1 MRHISQEFTEK
12 LEAVRASRSM
22 QGERRIVTALFCDVA
37 GSTAMAEN
45 LDPEEWAEIMNQ
57 AFDYLIAPVYRY
69 EGVVARLMGDA
80 ILAFFGAPIAH
91 EDDPVR
97 AVLAG
102 LDIVRSVRPFR
113 EHIRREYGLDFKLRV
128 GINTGPVVVGEV
140 GSDLQMEYTA
150 MGDAVNLA
158 ARMEQTAL
166 PGTVQITQ
174 HTYRLVAP
182 FFDVYEVGSV
192 EAKGRHEPVQA
203 YRVLGW
209 HEQPGLRQGVV
220 GLRAPLVGREQE
232 FETLKRIVDE
242 VRDGR
247 GQIVCLIG
255 EAGLGKS
262 RLIEELHAYWKQAS
276 GAAAADLPGQTGVR
290 PVWGVHQGMSYDA
303 TRAYGVFRH
312 YLRRTF
318 EIEED
323 DPPDAVRRK
332 VARIARGRPPE
343 EVARVTHA
351 VEVMLAVAAEP
362 EEPLQSGEA
371 LKRNLF
377 EAALAG
383 WRDVATRAP
392 SVAVLDDL
400 HWADQASVELLQHLF
415 QLTEEVPIL
424 FLCAMR
430 PYRQSP
436 GWQVKLMA
444 ERAYAHRYAEI
455 ELHPLSAVD
464 SELLIDNLLDAPDL
478 PDHLRQLLLRKAEGN
493 PFFVEEVARA
503 LIDSGAIVRDE
514 PGTPWRAGPHVDA
527 AHIDIPDSVQAL
539 LTARIDRL
547 EDDVRRTLQLA
558 SVIGRTFSY
567 RVLERVVAQERPHAL
582 DQHLKTLQRAD
593 LIRLAAHT
601 TEPVYAFRHE
611 LTRDA
616 AYASILRRH
625 RRAFHRRAG
634 EAIEALF
641 AERLEEQADRL
652 AYHFDEAAD
661 DERVL
666 RYTTLA
672 GDVAAR
678 LYATAE
684 AIRHYTRAVEIAS
697 RATASSE
704 QLIYLYTSRGRM
716 FEVSGRHKEAA
727 ASYRELERLA
737 HERGDRTLE
746 LAALIPWATIHS
758 TYTAEFDPEQG
769 QALSERALALARDM
783 QDHRAEAKALWNLML
798 LTLFAGRDARQA
810 VAYGEQAL
818 AIARRHALR
827 EELAYIL
834 HDIARAYF
842 EAGEVDPAWSAQE
855 EALALW
861 RELGDLPMLA
871 DTLASAASRY
881 YWVGE
886 LDKAMALAQ
895 EARRISESIANSWGE
910 AYSLSVISPI
920 YLERGEVDKGIQ
932 ALEDAV
938 ALGERANYWGAQVFA
953 RAILAWVYGLL
964 GDVERGFA
972 AARLALA
979 KTEEFGQPRHAILAV
994 LALLHLY
1001 GGNPEEAFATIHQ
1014 AREEPGPDR
1023 SGAYPEST
1031 LMFDL
1036 IDGEVALAHHD
1047 YEHVLQLAERAIT
1060 AMRAMG
1066 VRSLRPNMLYLK
1078 GKALHSLGKTV
1089 EARQILSEARA
1100 EIGAL
1105 GLNHSLFLLP
1115 VLRALSEIEAQ
1126 AGNALEAQALRKQ
1139 AREIVEF
1146 IADHA
1151 GSPERRA
1158 SFLGTSLAR
1167 AR

>member
-1 MRHISQEFTEK
+1 
-12 LEAVRASRSM
+12 M
-22 QGERRIVTALFCDVA
+22 QGERRVVTALFCDVA

-45 LDPEEWAEIMNQ
+45 LDPEEWAEIMNE

-113 EHIRREYGLDFKLRV
+113 ERIRREYGLDFKLRV

-166 PGTVQITQ
+166 PGTLQITQ

-182 FFDVYEVGSV
+182 FFDVYEVGSIEV
-192 EAKGRHEPVQA
+192 RGKREPVQA

-220 GLRAPLVGREQE
+220 GLHAPLVGREQE
-232 FETLKRIVDE
+232 FGMLKRIVDE

-247 GQIVCLIG
+247 GQIVFLIG

-262 RLIEELHAYWKQAS
+262 RLIEELYAYWKQVS
-276 GAAAADLPGQTGVR
+276 GSPAADVASQTGAQS
-290 PVWGVHQGMSYDA
+290 VWGVHQGMSYDA
-303 TRAYGVFRH
+303 TRAYGVFRR

-343 EVARVTHA
+343 EVARVTRA
-351 VEVMLAVAAEP
+351 VEVMLEVAAEP
-362 EEPLQSGEA
+362 EEPLRSGEA

-383 WRDVATRAP
+383 WRDMAVRAP
-392 SVAVLDDL
+392 SVVVLDDL

-415 QLTEEVPIL
+415 QLTEAAPIL

-436 GWQVKLMA
+436 GWQAKLVA
-444 ERAYAHRYAEI
+444 ERVYSHRYAEI

-464 SELLIDNLLDAPDL
+464 SESLVDKLLDNPDL
-478 PDHLRQLLLRKAEGN
+478 PDHLRRLLLRKAEGN

-503 LIDSGAIVRDE
+503 LIDSAAIVRDE
-514 PGTPWRAGPHVDA
+514 PGQRWRAGQHVDA

-558 SVIGRTFSY
+558 SVIGRAFAY
-567 RVLERVVAQERPHAL
+567 RVLERVAETPQAL
-582 DQHLKTLQRAD
+582 DSYLKTLQRAD
-593 LIRLAAHT
+593 LIHVAAHT
-601 TEPVYAFRHE
+601 SEPVYEFRHE

-625 RRAFHRRAG
+625 RRTYHRQAG

-641 AERLEEQADRL
+641 GERLEEQADRL
-652 AYHFDEAAD
+652 AYHFDEAGD
-661 DERVL
+661 DERAL
-666 RYTTLA
+666 KYTTLA

-678 LYATAE
+678 LYAAAE
-684 AIRHYTRAVEIAS
+684 AIAHYTRAVGIAT
-697 RATASSE
+697 RRVASGE
-704 QLIYLYTSRGRM
+704 QLTYLYMSRGRM

-737 HERGDRTLE
+737 RERGDRSLE

-769 QALSERALALARDM
+769 QALSERALALARDV

-818 AIARRHALR
+818 AIARRHAMR

-855 EALALW
+855 EALVLW

-881 YWVGE
+881 YRVGE
-886 LDKAMALAQ
+886 LDQAMALAQ
-895 EARRISESIANSWGE
+895 EARRISESIGNSWGE
-910 AYSLSVISPI
+910 AYSLSVISPM
-920 YLERGEVDKGIQ
+920 YLECGEADKGLQ
-932 ALEDAV
+932 ALEDAITL
-938 ALGERANYWGAQVFA
+938 AERANYWGAQVFD

-964 GDVERGFA
+964 GDVERGFEA
-972 AARLALA
+972 AHLALA
-979 KTEEFGQPRHAILAV
+979 KTEEFGQPRHSILAV
-994 LALLHLY
+994 IALLHLY
-1001 GGNPEEAFATIHQ
+1001 GGNPEEAFATLRQ
-1014 AREEPGPDR
+1014 AREESGPDR
-1023 SGAYPEST
+1023 PGVYPEST
-1031 LMFDL
+1031 LIFDL

-1047 YEHVLQLAERAIT
+1047 YEYVLQLAERAIT

-1078 GKALHSLGKTV
+1078 GKALHGLGKTA
-1089 EARQILSEARA
+1089 EAHQILSEARA

-1126 AGNALEAQALRKQ
+1126 AGNALEAQTLRKQ

-1146 IADHA
+1146 IADHI
-1151 GSPERRA
+1151 GSPELRA
-1158 SFLGTSLAR
+1158 AFLATPDAR
-1167 AR
+1167 VVSNQ

>member
-1 MRHISQEFTEK
+1 
-12 LEAVRASRSM
+12 M
-22 QGERRIVTALFCDVA
+22 QGERRVVTALFCDVA

-45 LDPEEWAEIMNQ
+45 LDPEEWAEIMNE

-80 ILAFFGAPIAH
+80 ILAFFGAPVAH
-91 EDDPVR
+91 EDDAVR

-113 EHIRREYGLDFKLRV
+113 ERIRREYGLDFKLRA

-166 PGTVQITQ
+166 PGTLQITQ

-192 EAKGRHEPVQA
+192 EVKGRHEPVQA

-209 HEQPGLRQGVV
+209 HEQPGLRRGVV
-220 GLRAPLVGREQE
+220 GLRAPLIGREQE
-232 FETLKRIVDE
+232 FEMLKRVVDE
-242 VRDGR
+242 VRGGR
-247 GQIVCLIG
+247 GQIVCLVG

-262 RLIEELHAYWKQAS
+262 RLIEELHTYWKQVSEAS
-276 GAAAADLPGQTGVR
+276 PAAADLPGQARVQ

-323 DPPDAVRRK
+323 DPPDVVRRK

-343 EVARVTHA
+343 QVARVTHA
-351 VEVMLAVAAEP
+351 AEVLLALAAEP
-362 EEPLQSGEA
+362 DEPLQSGET

-383 WRDVATRAP
+383 WRDVAARAP

-400 HWADQASVELLQHLF
+400 HWADPASVELLQHLF
-415 QLTEEVPIL
+415 QLTEAAPIL

-436 GWQVKLMA
+436 GWQVKQMA
-444 ERAYAHRYAEI
+444 ERAYSHRYAEI

-464 SELLIDNLLDAPDL
+464 SESLIDNLLDAPDL

-514 PGTPWRAGPHVDA
+514 PGQRWRAGQHVDA

-547 EDDVRRTLQLA
+547 DDDVRRTLQLA
-558 SVIGRTFSY
+558 SVVGRTFSY
-567 RVLERVVAQERPHAL
+567 RVLERVVETPQAL

-593 LIRLAAHT
+593 LIHVAAHT

-661 DERVL
+661 DERAL
-666 RYTTLA
+666 KYTTLA

-678 LYATAE
+678 LYANAE
-684 AIRHYTRAVEIAS
+684 AIAHYTRAVEIAT
-697 RATASSE
+697 RGVASGE
-704 QLIYLYTSRGRM
+704 QLIHLYTSRGRA

-727 ASYRELERLA
+727 AAYRELERLA
-737 HERGDRTLE
+737 RERGDRALE

-758 TYTAEFDPEQG
+758 TYTAEFDPKQG
-769 QALSERALALARDM
+769 QALSERALALARDVP
-783 QDHRAEAKALWNLML
+783 DYRAEAKALWNLML
-798 LTLFAGRDARQA
+798 LTLFAGRGARQA
-810 VAYGEQAL
+810 LAYGEQAL
-818 AIARRHALR
+818 AIARRHAMR

-842 EAGEVDPAWSAQE
+842 EAGDVDPAWSAQE

-871 DTLASAASRY
+871 DTLTSAASRY

-886 LDKAMALAQ
+886 FDQAVALAQ
-895 EARRISESIANSWGE
+895 EALRISESIGNSWGE

-920 YLERGEVDKGIQ
+920 YLERGEADKGIQ
-932 ALEDAV
+932 ALEDAI
-938 ALGERANYWGAQVFA
+938 AMGERANYWGAQVFD

-979 KTEEFGQPRHAILAV
+979 KTEEFGQPRHAILGV

-1001 GGNPEEAFATIHQ
+1001 GGNPEEAFATMHQ
-1014 AREEPGPDR
+1014 AREESGPDR
-1023 SGAYPEST
+1023 PGAYPENM

-1036 IDGEVALAHHD
+1036 IDGEVALAHHE

-1066 VRSLRPNMLYLK
+1066 VRSLRANMLYLK
-1078 GKALHSLGKTV
+1078 GKALHGLGKTA

-1126 AGNALEAQALRKQ
+1126 AGNALEAQTLRKQ
-1139 AREIVEF
+1139 ARQIVEY

-1151 GSPERRA
+1151 GSPELRA

-1167 AR
+1167 AVNSDQ